1 MNEFLKIFGQTT
13 LDTALITMMAIMFLW
28 EKFRKAIDFFTGQV
42 TDKEKAREIYE
53 KVAKISQDIEL
64 LMASQVEVYQVRLT
78 EIYEMAKKEYSQLG
92 YVTLATAELYDSLF
106 TRYEALGGNGRH
118 RNRHE
123 EISRLPRE

>member
-13 LDTALITMMAIMFLW
+13 LETTLITIMAILFLW
-28 EKFRKAIDFFTGQV
+28 EKFRKMVDFFTGQV

-53 KVAKISQDIEL
+53 KVAQISQDIEL
-64 LMASQVEVYQVRLT
+64 LMSSQVEVYQVRLT
-78 EIYEMAKKEYSQLG
+78 EMYEKAKREYSKLG
-92 YVTLATAELYDSLF
+92 YVTLATFELYDALF
-106 TRYEALGGNGRH
+106 AKYETLGGNGRH